1 MMLYMALLVFLLL
14 VVLYQVYRMTEYFT
28 ATQAQNILPPFA
40 PTADTKVADG
50 LDFLNKIEGVIKDLR
65 IKIDNP
71 SLSIKDASMTDEEV
85 KAFQYTSVADPKS
98 TVKKIQLPMMSSN
111 EPPKYFDVNTA
122 KNIIVTRLD
131 NDIKQLTETRNT
143 ITTAINSKKFKDTD
157 TVLTAGKTMYP
168 DPMGPTMVLNAFPT
182 LYAQANIVYNYI
194 DKFIKRNTAAPAAV
208 AAAVAPAVAA
218 AVAPAVAA
226 TTVPSLMPVAT
237 KDATTKA
244 NSVSNV
250 GMGSMMAAVGPIGA
264 VPVPLSVA
272 PVAYAIE
279 TNEILN
285 SYDDGYQ
292 TTDQVTTV
300 PDSTPAPAECS
311 EVTLSE
317 ETESRLVKNIMTQ
330 IKDQRLLDR
339 SLEAPQDSSYSTM
352 RPERPSTSTSQGS
365 EWVERRPLPPAP
377 SVPSFPPH
385 SRGDEPD
392 MSKYIRKDSIPCWNC
407 SP

>member
-1 MMLYMALLVFLLL
+1 
-14 VVLYQVYRMTEYFT
+14 MTEYFI
-28 ATQAQNILPPFA
+28 ASQAQNILPPFA

-50 LDFLNKIEGVIKDLR
+50 LIFLDRVDEIIRRLQNKIT
-65 IKIDNP
+65 NQ

-85 KAFQYTSVADPKS
+85 KAFQYTSVVDPKS

-111 EPPKYFDVNTA
+111 ETPKYFDVTTA
-122 KNIIVTRLD
+122 KDIIVTRLD
-131 NDIKQLTETRNT
+131 NDIKQLTDTRNT

-157 TVLTAGKTMYP
+157 TLLTAGKTMYP

-182 LYAQANIVYNYI
+182 IYAQANIVYNYI
-194 DKFIKRNTAAPAAV
+194 DNFINRNTAAPA
-208 AAAVAPAVAA
+208 VAPAVATA
-218 AVAPAVAA
+218 VAPAVAPAVAA

-264 VPVPLSVA
+264 PAVA
-272 PVAYAIE
+272 E
-279 TNEILN
+279 TSGIAN

-377 SVPSFPPH
+377 PVPSFPPH